1 MPNTSDRYDPVIPE
15 GRSAFVSPPR
25 LALLGL
31 ALGLAFE
38 LLLDRRFVG
47 VSFPLW
53 IALSLAAL
61 LLASRLEG
69 SHPARSPLT
78 LIPLILFFSAMIA
91 VRLEPLTS
99 ALNLA
104 ATLYLTAWLIRS
116 YRIGDLAGYGWLD
129 LALLPFTVPV
139 EAAVRPW
146 GPLAETGRAVFG
158 EAATR
163 SRAAAVVRGL
173 ALALPVAVVF
183 AAILAGADLAF
194 GDYLEQALRWL
205 NLENILDWLRRGIVV
220 LGVGVACL
228 GALVASLRPAKLA
241 RRLGLDSWTIPPFLG
256 LIEAAVVLAT
266 VDLLFAAFVA
276 VQFRY
281 LFGGHENIA
290 RLGYTYSEYARRGFG
305 ELLLVGVLS
314 LAMILLLE
322 AVTRRGRA
330 GERRVFVGLSAALVG
345 LVGAMLA
352 SAMTRLL
359 LYESA
364 YGFTRLRTYT
374 HVAIVWLA
382 FLFAAFLILLLR
394 DRLRSFGLA
403 LAIAGLGIS
412 ATLDGLGVDGFIVRQ
427 NGNRLE
433 QGGELDVL
441 YLNQLSDEAVPDL
454 SALSMSAPAAFRD
467 DLLAGLACR
476 RARLRA
482 DRPAMGWPG
491 YHLARANAHAQLEAL
506 EPTLGEFAVKRPSSN
521 PWTWSVVRD
530 GREWGC
536 GGSAFDRV
544 GD

>member
-1 MPNTSDRYDPVIPE
+1 MPDAPE
-15 GRSAFVSPPR
+15 HRPLAEPEHHNRFHSPTR
-25 LALLGL
+25 LALLSL

-47 VSFPLW
+47 ISFPLW
-53 IALSLAAL
+53 IGLSLAAL

-69 SHPARSPLT
+69 SHPAQSSLA
-78 LIPLILFFSAMIA
+78 LVPLILFFAAMIA
-91 VRLEPLTS
+91 VRLEPLTT
-99 ALNLA
+99 ALNLL
-104 ATLYLTAWLIRS
+104 ATLYLTAWLVRS
-116 YRIGDLAGYGWLD
+116 YRTGDLAGYGWLD

-139 EAAVRPW
+139 EAAIRPW

-163 SRAAAVVRGL
+163 SRTAAIVRGMV
-173 ALALPVAVVF
+173 LALPVAVVF
-183 AAILAGADLAF
+183 GAILAGADLAF
-194 GDYLEQALRWL
+194 SDYLERALGWL
-205 NLENILDWLRRGIVV
+205 NLEDILAWLRRGLVALV
-220 LGVGVACL
+220 AGVACL
-228 GALVASLRPAKLA
+228 GVLVASLRPAKLA
-241 RRLGLDSWTIPPFLG
+241 RRLGLETWTIPPFLG
-256 LIEAAVVLAT
+256 LIEATVVLAT

-276 VQFRY
+276 FQFRY

-290 RLGYTYSEYARRGFG
+290 RLGYTYSDYARRGFG

-314 LAMILLLE
+314 LAMILFLG
-322 AVTRRGRA
+322 AWTRRGRS
-330 GERRVFVGLSAALVG
+330 GERRLFLGLSAALVG

-382 FLFAAFLILLLR
+382 FLFAAFLLLLLR

-403 LAIAGLGIS
+403 LVVAGLGIS
-412 ATLDGLGVDGFIVRQ
+412 ATLDALGVDGFIVSQ
-427 NGNRLE
+427 NGNRL
-433 QGGELDVL
+433 QQAGELDVF

-454 SALSMSAPAAFRD
+454 IALSVSAPAPLRD
-467 DLLAGLACR
+467 DLRAGLACR

-482 DRPAMGWPG
+482 DQPAIGWPG
-491 YHLARANAHAQLEAL
+491 YHLARSNAQAQLEAI
-506 EPTLGEFAVKRPSSN
+506 EPDLGEFTVKKPSSS
-521 PWTWSVVRD
+521 PWTWSVVLD
-530 GREWGC
+530 GRQWGC
-536 GGSAFDRV
+536 AGGG